1 MAKPRSTTSKK
12 SKTSDVTYATGR
24 RKTSS
29 ARVFLKPGNDGEI
42 SINGKTVEQYFGRKT
57 ARIRV
62 RLPLKVAGV
71 SKVSLY
77 ITVAGGGNTGQ
88 ADAIAHGISRA
99 LIAYDATTRP
109 ALKAAGLLT
118 RDSREVERKKYGL
131 KKARKDEQYSKR

>member
-1 MAKPRSTTSKK
+1 MAKPKSTTKK
-12 SKTSDVTYATGR
+12 SKTSEVVYATGR

-57 ARIRV
+57 SRIRV
-62 RLPLKVAGV
+62 RLPLKIAGV

-77 ITVAGGGNTGQ
+77 ITVAGGGTTGQ

-99 LIAYDATTRP
+99 LVAYDATTRP
-109 ALKAAGLLT
+109 ALKAAGLMT

-131 KKARKDEQYSKR
+131 AGARRRFQYSKR